1 MAECIHGFD
10 DGLCAICFP
19 PKQPEPPEIP
29 TRAASAR
36 ATTTRGSTTRS
47 TAPRTR
53 GARAAA
59 GRTAVPGRRA
69 GELTTPIDVRALRV
83 YHVTHIDN
91 LAGILGAGAVL
102 PDVGDPAAT
111 PAVDLAA
118 PAARDFR
125 RSAHVPGTDTA
136 IAEYVPLLLSTN
148 ADVWDAVRSGRPD
161 PRLTA
166 EAVERPAAEHVVF
179 VGSVASTLGPREA
192 QPDAVAAG
200 ASDAAIAGDEF
211 EVGWDAVERM
221 LRRLARLEESAPF
234 DRAELLVRG
243 PVPLERFSL
252 IAVANDRVRDRVRQA
267 LSAVGAKAKVAVYP
281 PWFQP
286 GGGAEA

>member
-19 PKQPEPPEIP
+19 PKQPEPPAAP
-29 TRAASAR
+29 PRAASSR
-36 ATTTRGSTTRS
+36 
-47 TAPRTR
+47 TA
-53 GARAAA
+53 ASRAAA
-59 GRTAVPGRRA
+59 TKAAATRAIGRTAVPGRRT
-69 GELTTPIDVRALRV
+69 GERAVPIDVRALRV

-102 PDVGDPAAT
+102 PDAGDPAAT

-118 PAARDFR
+118 PAAREFR
-125 RSAHVPGTDTA
+125 RVAHVPGTGAA
-136 IAEYVPLLLSTN
+136 IAEYVPLLLSTD

-166 EAVERPAAEHVVF
+166 DAVERPAAEHVLF

-192 QPDAVAAG
+192 QPEAIAAG

-211 EVGWDAVERM
+211 VVGWDAVERM
-221 LRRLARLEESAPF
+221 LRRLARIEESSPF
-234 DRAELLVRG
+234 DRAEILVLG
-243 PVPLERFSL
+243 PVPIERFSL

-267 LSAVGAKAKVAVYP
+267 LAAVGAKAKVAVYP